1 MNRTLVRAV
10 ANLAPANLAP
20 ARFTPAS
27 FTLASLTPAS
37 FTLPSLTLASL
48 TLTSLTLTSL
58 ALTSLALTS
67 LALASLALVGCQ
79 QAPAAKAEKISA
91 GAKYVAMGS
100 SYAAG
105 PGIPTY
111 IDTPPTP
118 CTRSDGNYAHQLAK
132 QLMLNLK
139 DVSCSGG
146 VTRDLLG
153 PKGDIPAQLDAL
165 TPDTKLVTIT
175 IGGNDLN
182 YLARLTSTSC
192 EGLKVQGVAG
202 DCRPA
207 PPMPTREDYDALK
220 GRMAQIATE
229 VRHRAPQATLVFVDY
244 LTVLPPLELC
254 PGAPMRPEEAAII
267 REIARGL
274 AKLTAETAKA
284 YNADVIRASALS
296 TGHDAC
302 SASPWMNGY
311 PRPGAPINGAAY
323 HPNLAGMTA
332 VAVAL
337 QKLLR

>member
-1 MNRTLVRAV
+1 MNRTHAGDV
-10 ANLAPANLAP
+10 ANLAP
-20 ARFTPAS
+20 ARFTPTRFTRASPTRAS
-27 FTLASLTPAS
+27 FTLASL
-37 FTLPSLTLASL
+37 
-48 TLTSLTLTSL
+48 
-58 ALTSLALTS
+58 
-67 LALASLALVGCQ
+67 ALASFALAGCQ
-79 QAPAAKAEKISA
+79 QAPAAKAEKIAA

-105 PGIPTY
+105 PGIPAY
-111 IDTPPTP
+111 IDNPPTP

-132 QLMLNLK
+132 QLKLNLK

-182 YLARLTSTSC
+182 YLARLTSASC
-192 EGLKVQGVAG
+192 EGLKAQGVAG

-229 VRHRAPQATLVFVDY
+229 VRRRAPQARLVFVDY
-244 LTVLPPLELC
+244 LTVLPPIALC
-254 PGAPMRPEEAAII
+254 PGAPMRPEDAAII

-274 AKLTAETAKA
+274 AKLTAETAKT

-332 VAVAL
+332 VALAL
-337 QKLLR
+337 QERLR